1 MLASE
6 GAAAAAEDALGAI
19 AMERLR
25 DAASLRR
32 RGGAAGAAAAAALL
46 AMPPP
51 SEAGTESHGTK
62 ASAAVIDA
70 INAKFTALRL
80 TTAAL
85 SGDGFFVVGE
95 DRRVGSK

>member
-1 MLASE
+1 M
-6 GAAAAAEDALGAI
+6 AAAEDALGAI

-32 RGGAAGAAAAAALL
+32 RGGAAGSAAAAALL

-51 SEAGTESHGTK
+51 SEAGTESHGIK
-62 ASAAVIDA
+62 AKAAVVDA

-95 DRRVGSK
+95 DIRVNSKT